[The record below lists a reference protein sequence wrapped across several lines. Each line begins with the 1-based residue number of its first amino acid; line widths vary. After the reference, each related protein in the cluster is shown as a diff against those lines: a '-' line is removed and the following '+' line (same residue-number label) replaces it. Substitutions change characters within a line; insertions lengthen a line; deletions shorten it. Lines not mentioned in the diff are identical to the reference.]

1 MLRLWRRRSGPA
13 RWREWKA
20 TLSRIFQV
28 FDETLSVCW
37 QTFWLWLRDTVSITD
52 EVFPHEGA
60 VALIDR
66 DHHNEREKSA
76 RGLSQ
81 GLTHYGDAGFARYL
95 RRSFAKSMGYSA
107 EALDRPVVGIAYPP
121 SGYSNCHRH
130 FPELLE
136 AVKRGVTAAGGLPLE
151 FPTIALPEVFL
162 APTSLK
168 YRNLMSMDTEEM
180 IRAQPMDSVILM
192 GGCDKTVPAQL
203 MGAAACDVP
212 AIQLVG
218 GPMMTGTYRGERL
231 GACTDCRRF
240 WAMYRAGTITDEEIN
255 EIEDNLATTAG
266 TCPVMG
272 TASTMACIAEALGM
286 ALPESAGAPAV
297 HADRLRIAE
306 ATGLAAYRLIES
318 GITPAQVI
326 TERSVENALRVLL
339 AIGGST
345 NAVIHL
351 TAIAG
356 RLGVSVK
363 LERLNELSDDTPVIV
378 NLKPTGE
385 HYMQDFFAA
394 GGVGAVLN
402 ELKGKLH
409 LDCITVTGESLGERI
424 TRSDAKPV
432 DRRVIAPH
440 DNPIEAVGGLISLFG
455 TLAPRGAVLKR
466 SAADT
471 RLFEKEGT
479 AVVFSSLDDLAQRI
493 DDPDL
498 PVSADSFLILQNAGP
513 TSEAAMPEAGYLP
526 IPRKLA
532 AQGVK
537 DMVRISDAR
546 MSGTAYG
553 TIVLHVAPDA
563 ASGGPLSLVRD
574 GDRIRLSVRDRC
586 LDLLVD
592 EAILNQRRKESAD
605 ELNVPRSR
613 RGYAR
618 LYETSILQ
626 ADEGCDFD
634 FLTAADR

>member
-1 MLRLWRRRSGPA
+1 M
-13 RWREWKA
+13 K
-20 TLSRIFQV
+20 
-28 FDETLSVCW
+28 
-37 QTFWLWLRDTVSITD
+37 
-52 EVFPHEGA
+52 
-60 VALIDR
+60 
-66 DHHNEREKSA
+66 EKNQPG
-76 RGLSQ
+76 GLSQ

-240 WAMYRAGTITDEEIN
+240 WAMYRAGTISDEEIN

-286 ALPESAGAPAV
+286 ALPDSAGAPAV

-318 GITPAQVI
+318 GITPARVI

-356 RLGVSVK
+356 RLGIPVK
-363 LERLNELSDDTPVIV
+363 LDRLNELSDDTPVIV

-394 GGVGAVLN
+394 GGVAAVLN

-409 LDCITVTGESLGERI
+409 LDCMTVTGESLGERMI
-424 TRSDAKPV
+424 RSAEKPV
-432 DRRVIAPH
+432 DRRVIATH
-440 DNPIEAVGGLISLFG
+440 DHPIEEVGGLISLFG
-455 TLAPRGAVLKR
+455 SLAPRGAVLKR

-479 AVVFSSLDDLAQRI
+479 AVVFSSLEDLAQRI

-563 ASGGPLSLVRD
+563 AAGGPLGLVRD

-592 EAILNQRRKESAD
+592 ETVLHQRRKESAD
-605 ELNVPRSR
+605 ESSAPRPQ

-618 LYETSILQ
+618 LYQTSILQ